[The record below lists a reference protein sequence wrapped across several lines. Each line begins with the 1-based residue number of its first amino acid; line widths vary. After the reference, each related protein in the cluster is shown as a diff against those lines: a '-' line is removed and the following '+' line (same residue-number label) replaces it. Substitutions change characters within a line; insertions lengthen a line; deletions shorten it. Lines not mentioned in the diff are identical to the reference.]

1 MHSAIVRVIH
11 KLHKRPS
18 YHAKLEFHARPLAL
32 TVVAFGILSALCAPP
47 CMALE
52 SVDVFTDSTV
62 FPVTAGNVSTAN
74 TGIQVEIHD
83 LSAKQR
89 LLDEISQGLPSDP
102 ALAKDLATA
111 RLGNGGFRQR
121 LVAAEADAALAVSY
135 GIVKLPAIVFGR
147 GAAVAYGLSDVGQAV
162 EWYRRWQGEAR

>member
-1 MHSAIVRVIH
+1 MRSATVIC
-11 KLHKRPS
+11 LRQRPS
-18 YHAKLEFHARPLAL
+18 FHGKPEFHARPLAL

-62 FPVTAGNVSTAN
+62 FPVAAGNISTASIG
-74 TGIQVEIHD
+74 TTVEIHD
-83 LSAKQR
+83 LSARQR

-102 ALAKDLATA
+102 ALAKALATA

-121 LVAAEADAALAVSY
+121 LVAAEADAALAARY
-135 GIVKLPAIVFGR
+135 GIVKLPAIVFDR
-147 GAAVAYGLSDVGQAV
+147 GAAVAYGLADVGQAV
-162 EWYRRWQGEAR
+162 ELYRRWRGEAR